1 MYKERATNSFAS
13 SSFPPSHCYAMT
25 HSDVS
30 GEFEKGHNSR
40 FGSSAATERTTR
52 RLTWPF
58 FIVTGQV
65 AILIG
70 VFTLLSS
77 VHARGQL
84 VEQSMA
90 KLFQGNPQ
98 LKSFTFSLIAT
109 WISIF
114 SSYLFTQAIRHA
126 LLVALTRPTSLSTL
140 SHGMALAK
148 ESLII
153 QNRHYKWVLMSIV
166 IFGLSLGQTP
176 GLTSFLTPNDIDFVV
191 PVSGREFD
199 LTSPALQNVTRTLIA
214 SGPVLSFLDS
224 SLISLI
230 DASGQASATSK
241 SGYPMNIGFSGY
253 THNTTTRGIL
263 PLAFVDAA
271 NVSSSA
277 PFSLS
282 NTSPLPPD
290 TPISELTL
298 AVTQQGLRANVSCTE
313 TALGENSNPQ
323 VLLTNST
330 TDDGLTQWNAST
342 PCSGTPSSS
351 SQYTSTGAL
360 GVLFMLGCREAVS
373 SGPFLLAV
381 YGQGDYNAFSHVC
394 TIDVQIQSMIANY
407 SGAALSLLS
416 TEVDPSSAPVDASA
430 LAVAATAAMEI
441 GNGQTQPLDTLLEA
455 YLQGVVEF
463 TGTAVLTG
471 FLSDNTSLGLGSNP
485 AADSDMLHTVTGTAV
500 LKTLGYEYKG
510 FTTFAVLIPT
520 LLIAVI
526 SIGVVI
532 AAQIQIH
539 NNGPGMP
546 LSVARFDPN
555 EPLLMMAA
563 ASAGGLTGMFHG
575 IEDADVEKGWG
586 TKIMLG
592 QVNGRHGFVQV

>member
-1 MYKERATNSFAS
+1 MAH
-13 SSFPPSHCYAMT
+13 P
-25 HSDVS
+25 DIS
-30 GEFEKGHNSR
+30 GEFEKGQNSR
-40 FGSSAATERTTR
+40 FGGSAERTTR

-77 VHARGQL
+77 VHTRGQL

-98 LKSFTFSLIAT
+98 SKSFTFSLIAT

-191 PVSGREFD
+191 PTSGREFD

-230 DASGQASATSK
+230 DASGQASATSR

-253 THNTTTRGIL
+253 THNTTTRRIL
-263 PLAFVDAA
+263 PLAFVNEA
-271 NVSSSA
+271 NGSSESST
-277 PFSLS
+277 PFFLS

-290 TPISELTL
+290 TPISALTL
-298 AVTQQGLRANVSCTE
+298 AVTQQGLSANVSCTQ
-313 TALGENSNPQ
+313 TALGEDSN
-323 VLLTNST
+323 
-330 TDDGLTQWNAST
+330 TQRHSLVFFT
-342 PCSGTPSSS
+342 IHQHRRFGRP
-351 SQYTSTGAL
+351 
-360 GVLFMLGCREAVS
+360 FMLGCREAAS
-373 SGPFLLAV
+373 NGPLLLAV
-381 YGQGDYNAFSHVC
+381 YGQGDYKAFSHVC
-394 TIDVQIQSMIANY
+394 TRAIDVQIQSMIANY
-407 SGAALSLLS
+407 SGPTLSLLS

-441 GNGQTQPLDTLLEA
+441 GVVEGQTLRRNVVADALLSVESNGQTQPLGTLLEA
-455 YLQGVVEF
+455 YLQGVVEL

-471 FLSDNTSLGLGSNP
+471 FLSDNASLGLGPHP
-485 AADSDMLHTVTGTAV
+485 AADVLHTVTGTAV

-526 SIGVVI
+526 SISVVI
-532 AAQIQIH
+532 AAQWQIH

-546 LSVARFDPN
+546 LSVARFDPTD
-555 EPLLMMAA
+555 PLLMMAA
-563 ASAGGLTGMFHG
+563 ASAGGLSGMFHG

-586 TKIMLG
+586 TKIMIG
-592 QVNGRHGFVQV
+592 RVNGRHGFVQV